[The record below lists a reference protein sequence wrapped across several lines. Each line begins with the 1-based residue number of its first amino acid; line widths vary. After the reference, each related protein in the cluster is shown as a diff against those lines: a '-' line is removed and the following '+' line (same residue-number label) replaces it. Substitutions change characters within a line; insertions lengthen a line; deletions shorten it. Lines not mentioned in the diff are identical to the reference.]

1 MPAGILT
8 VIFLSRAMRPAPLHS
23 GHGLVM
29 TLPAPR
35 HCGQVR
41 ATVKK
46 PCWKRTCPW
55 PLHCGHALAVEP
67 GADPEPVHVSHISC
81 RGIWI
86 DVSAPFA
93 DSSNEIS
100 RS

>member
-1 MPAGILT
+1 MPAGTLT
-8 VIFLSRAMRPAPLHS
+8 VIFRSFVTRPAPRHVAQ
-23 GHGLVM
+23 GLVM
-29 TLPAPR
+29 ISPAPR

-41 ATVKK
+41 ATVKN
-46 PCWKRTCPW
+46 PCWKRTWPW
-55 PLHCGHALAVEP
+55 PLHCGQVLALDP
-67 GADPEPVHVSHISC
+67 GADPEPLQVSQVSC

-86 DVSAPFA
+86 VVSAPFA